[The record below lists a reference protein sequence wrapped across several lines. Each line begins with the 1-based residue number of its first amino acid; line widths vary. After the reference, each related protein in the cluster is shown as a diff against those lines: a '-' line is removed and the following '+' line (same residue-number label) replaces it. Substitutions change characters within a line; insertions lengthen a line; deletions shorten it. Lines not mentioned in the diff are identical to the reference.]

1 MPTPFPP
8 TPHFAPFKA
17 GEFRWSM
24 GLTPLD
30 LDDWIQ
36 VDSYSPSDLAE
47 KERLLAERHSDVFD
61 AYPEGLPGSRE
72 VLALLADHLPTRFP
86 ELYER
91 DDDDLIY
98 LPTDQRWS
106 LDDNTLH
113 PLDLAARLVQEDL
126 CLMRRDPDDD
136 VYRLIAASVCFPTGW
151 TLADKM
157 GGSVAAI
164 HAPIPNYDSQLG
176 STMDRFFDR
185 IKVDRPV
192 LRLNW
197 NLMTDPSLYQ
207 PSRNERSTSDRR
219 NSRSELSTSDRRS
232 KSHVRKQSIPVTPD
246 NAGDR
251 LWLRVERQTLRRLPQ
266 TQDILFTIRILVR
279 PLSQIGKQANDP
291 NEASRLRAALQA
303 VPPEVR
309 NYKGLPRVLD
319 TALAYLSQAD

>member
-8 TPHFAPFKA
+8 TPHYAPFKA
-17 GEFRWSM
+17 GQFRWSM

-36 VDSYSPSDLAE
+36 VDAYSPGDLAE
-47 KERLLAERHSDVFD
+47 KERLLAERHGDVFD
-61 AYPEGLPGSRE
+61 AYPEGLPGSQE
-72 VLALLADHLPTRFP
+72 VLALLADHLPARFP
-86 ELYER
+86 QLYAS
-91 DDDDLIY
+91 DGDDLIY
-98 LPTDQRWS
+98 LPTARRWS
-106 LDDNTLH
+106 LVDDTLH

-126 CLMRRDPDDD
+126 CLMRRGPADDAYKL
-136 VYRLIAASVCFPTGW
+136 VAASVCFPTGW

-164 HAPIPNYDSQLG
+164 HAPIPNYDTQLE

-192 LRLNW
+192 VRLNW
-197 NLMTDPSLYQ
+197 NLMTDPGLFQ
-207 PSRNERSTSDRR
+207 PRG
-219 NSRSELSTSDRRS
+219 
-232 KSHVRKQSIPVTPD
+232 HIRKQFTPVTAD

-251 LWLRVERQTLRRLPQ
+251 LWLRVERQTLRRLPR

-279 PLSQIGKQANDP
+279 PLRDIVNDANASDP
-291 NEASRLRAALQA
+291 DEATRLIAALQA

-309 NYKGLPRVLD
+309 AYKGLPRVID
-319 TALAYLSQAD
+319 AATAWLETPRGA

>member
-8 TPHFAPFKA
+8 TPHYAPFKA

-24 GLTPLD
+24 GLSPLD

-36 VDSYSPSDLAE
+36 ADAYSPGDLAE

-61 AYPEGLPGSRE
+61 AYPEGLPGSQE
-72 VLALLADHLPTRFP
+72 VLALLADHLPARFP

-91 DDDDLIY
+91 AKISGSDHLIY
-98 LPTDQRWS
+98 LPTNQRWS
-106 LDDNTLH
+106 LDDDTLH
-113 PLDLAARLVQEDL
+113 PLDLAARFVQEDL

-136 VYRLIAASVCFPTGW
+136 VYRLVAASVCFPTGW

-157 GGSVAAI
+157 GGSVASI
-164 HAPIPNYDSQLG
+164 HAPIPNYDTQLE

-185 IKVDRPV
+185 IKVDRAV
-192 LRLNW
+192 ERLNW
-197 NLMTDPSLYQ
+197 NLMTDPGLFQ
-207 PSRNERSTSDRR
+207 PRGHIRR
-219 NSRSELSTSDRRS
+219 DDTGA
-232 KSHVRKQSIPVTPD
+232 ITPD

-279 PLSQIGKQANDP
+279 PLRDIG
-291 NEASRLRAALQA
+291 NEAADSDEAARLVAALQA

-309 NYKGLPRVLD
+309 AYKGLPRVIDAAIAWLE
-319 TALAYLSQAD
+319 APPADG